1 MSVVEANLIITK
13 TLFTIVYDSMENESF
28 HLFIAFLELLMS
40 IPKRICLFLWG
51 WKRDMEKLFT
61 THLQAIN
68 LYVILEQKNC
78 FIRK

>member
-1 MSVVEANLIITK
+1 MIRWK
-13 TLFTIVYDSMENESF
+13 
-28 HLFIAFLELLMS
+28 
-40 IPKRICLFLWG
+40 KRIFSSFYRFFRASNVNSQEDMSFLWG